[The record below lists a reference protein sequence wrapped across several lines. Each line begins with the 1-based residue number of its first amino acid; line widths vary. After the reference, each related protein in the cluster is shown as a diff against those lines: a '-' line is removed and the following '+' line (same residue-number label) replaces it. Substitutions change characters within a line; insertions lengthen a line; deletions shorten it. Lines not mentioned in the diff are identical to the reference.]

1 MDVLRAERRG
11 TFTRGERFVEL
22 AQREVHLSLGQP
34 CLEAGRVDHDR
45 FAELGQGRGFV
56 ADREVERGRL
66 GQGLGAGDGLDGF
79 HADTLGRGGRGASA
93 PFTLGKRGGLR
104 TLG

>member
-1 MDVLRAERRG
+1 MDVVATLLRLREALNAPRVVTEVPWRG
-11 TFTRGERFVEL
+11 PVL
-22 AQREVHLSLGQP
+22 D
-34 CLEAGRVDHDR
+34 DHDR
-45 FAELGQGRGFV
+45 VAELGQGRRFV
-56 ADREVERGRL
+56 PDGEVERGRL

-79 HADTLGRGGRGASA
+79 HAVTLGRGGRGASA

>member
-11 TFTRGERFVEL
+11 SFAGGERRIEL
-22 AQREVHLSLGQP
+22 AEREVHLGLGQP
-34 CLEAGRVDHDR
+34 RLKAVRVDQNR
-45 FAELGQGRGFV
+45 LGELGQGRGFV
-56 ADREVERGRL
+56 ADREVESGGL
-66 GQGLGAGDGLDGF
+66 GQGQGAGDGLDRF

-93 PFTLGKRGGLR
+93 PFTLGKQGGLR

>member
-1 MDVLRAERRG
+1 MACYRMQIMIL
-11 TFTRGERFVEL
+11 
-22 AQREVHLSLGQP
+22 LGQP
-34 CLEAGRVDHDR
+34 CLEADRVDHDR
-45 FAELGQGRGFV
+45 VAELGQGRSFV
-56 ADREVERGRL
+56 PDGEVERGRL

-79 HADTLGRGGRGASA
+79 HAVTLGRGGRGASA